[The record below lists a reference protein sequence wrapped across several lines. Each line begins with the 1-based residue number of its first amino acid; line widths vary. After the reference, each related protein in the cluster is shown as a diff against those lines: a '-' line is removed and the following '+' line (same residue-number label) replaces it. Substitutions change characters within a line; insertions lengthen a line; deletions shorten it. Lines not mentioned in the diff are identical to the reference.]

1 MKRIQSACICQ
12 TLHFILK
19 DDVPHDEAVAQVAHE
34 VERYKVSLE
43 KNHIRH
49 KLLEETV
56 CPDGSV
62 LLRLI
67 KQYNQSPV
75 GSYLD

>member
-19 DDVPHDEAVAQVAHE
+19 DDVPHEEAVAQVQHE
-34 VERYKVSLE
+34 VERYKASLE
-43 KNHIRH
+43 RNRIRH

-56 CPDGSV
+56 NPDGSV
-62 LLRLI
+62 VIRLI

>member
-1 MKRIQSACICQ
+1 M
-12 TLHFILK
+12 
-19 DDVPHDEAVAQVAHE
+19 PHYEAVAQVAHE
-34 VERYKVSLE
+34 VERYKASLE